1 MSDRSTD
8 ARWVFGLEPLPQQ
21 TELAPLLR
29 RVQGLALA
37 LDAAEPAVD
46 ELIAHLRAAE
56 SALADRAVEVR
67 VPRLGDDAPDRG
79 RPYLDHARGVGAYD
93 AAFPDYEITIDG
105 ARATGT
111 VTFPLIF
118 EGPPGVVHGGALAS
132 FFDCVIQNHSCD
144 LGIAGKTT
152 SLHVEYRRP
161 TPLATPLTFEI
172 DREVDDRRITSLA
185 RLLHDG
191 DLQCTATM
199 QAVAGN
205 RDNLPHVP
213 PRRPAR

>member
-8 ARWVFGLEPLPQQ
+8 TRWVFGLEPLPQQ
-21 TELAPLLR
+21 TELASLLR
-29 RVQGLALA
+29 HVQGLALA
-37 LDAAEPAVD
+37 LDTEDPAVD
-46 ELIAHLRAAE
+46 DLIVHLRVAE
-56 SALADRAVEVR
+56 SALAERVADVR
-67 VPRLGDDAPDRG
+67 VPRLGEDAPDRG

-93 AAFPDYEITIDG
+93 AAFPDYEIHVDG

-111 VTFPLIF
+111 VMFPLIF

-152 SLHVEYRRP
+152 SLHVEYCRP
-161 TPLATPLTFEI
+161 TPLATPLTFEV
-172 DREVDDRRITSLA
+172 DREADDRRITSVA

-191 DLQCTATM
+191 DVQCTATM

-205 RDNLPHVP
+205 RANLPHVP
-213 PRRPAR
+213 PRRPAP

>member
-1 MSDRSTD
+1 MSDHRTD
-8 ARWVFGLEPLPQQ
+8 TRWVFGLEPLPQQ
-21 TELAPLLR
+21 TVLAPLLR
-29 RVQGLALA
+29 SVQGLALA
-37 LDAAEPAVD
+37 LDAEDPAVD
-46 ELIAHLRAAE
+46 ELIVHLRAAE
-56 SALADRAVEVR
+56 SALVEQATEVR
-67 VPRLGDDAPDRG
+67 VPRLGDDAPDRA

-93 AAFPDYEITIDG
+93 AAFPDYEITVAG

-144 LGIAGKTT
+144 LGTAGKTT

-172 DREVDDRRITSLA
+172 DREADDRRITSVA
-185 RLLHDG
+185 RLLLGSDV
-191 DLQCTATM
+191 QCTATM

-205 RDNLPHVP
+205 RADLPHVP
-213 PRRPAR
+213 PRGPAR